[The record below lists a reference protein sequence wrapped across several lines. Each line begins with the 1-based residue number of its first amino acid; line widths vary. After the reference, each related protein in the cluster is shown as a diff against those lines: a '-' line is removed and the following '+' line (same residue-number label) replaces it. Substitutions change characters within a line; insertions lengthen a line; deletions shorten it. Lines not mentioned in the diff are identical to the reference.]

1 MKKLIL
7 LSVCLLSLGLA
18 ACGDSSDSSSSNNNP
33 NTGDNPRNAE
43 MPTVP
48 KCSDFQLYIDD
59 VKNKVNH
66 TYTSVKADPI
76 SGHKLRLLSKEE
88 IEDML
93 RKSDPTTTW
102 PADIYKNKPDYNA
115 PQYAGALNDAAL
127 CAGLNRVNTIRRISG
142 IEPVFIDPDYT
153 RKAQLAALITY
164 LKNGGLSHNAGT
176 NKYGMGNKDFA
187 DGSEALSKGNLGN
200 YDLPRSAD
208 EWLKDP
214 THTNVLHRLWM
225 TAPISKKFGFG
236 YMDKNPDVKAKAF
249 NENVRGKINV
259 PAPTGY
265 AVLRACDSGNN
276 KAWDFVAWPAPGYT
290 PLGLFEK
297 THIQDE
303 TNPNKIIYTSY
314 WSVYFKGAS
323 NVNTLILEKLSAD
336 GKTVVKKWGA
346 YLNYFEGLATKP
358 INKILDSSDTF
369 PPSDNSVPF
378 DKNFAVYTSEQSNTA
393 GAGGLVAPTIS
404 FIPKNID
411 HTYENGDKYRVSLYN
426 MNTIIKQYEVEFFT
440 PKP

>member
-7 LSVCLLSLGLA
+7 LSVCLLSLGLV
-18 ACGDSSDSSSSNNNP
+18 ACGDNSDSSGGGAAG
-33 NTGDNPRNAE
+33 GDNPRNAE

-48 KCSDFQLYIDD
+48 KCSDFELYIDD
-59 VKNKVNH
+59 AANGYHGN
-66 TYTSVKADPI
+66 AQNI
-76 SGHKLRLLSKEE
+76 SGHKLRLLTKDEINNMLSK
-88 IEDML
+88 
-93 RKSDPTTTW
+93 SNPTTKW
-102 PADIYKNKPDYNA
+102 PTEFYKNKPDYTA
-115 PQYAGALNDAAL
+115 PQYAGALSEAAL

-142 IEPVFIDPDYT
+142 VEPVFIDPDYT
-153 RKAQLAALITY
+153 RKAQLGALITY
-164 LKNGGLSHNAGT
+164 LRKNGLSHNAGT
-176 NKYGMGNKDFA
+176 NNLGMGDNDFK

-225 TAPISKKFGFG
+225 TAPVSAKFGFG

-303 TNPNKIIYTSY
+303 TNPSNIIYTSY
-314 WSVYFKGAS
+314 WSVYFRGAN
-323 NVNTLILEKLSAD
+323 NVKTLILEKLSKD
-336 GKTVVKKWGA
+336 GKTVEKKWGA
-346 YLNYFEGLATKP
+346 YLNQFDPETNKQY
-358 INKILDSSDTF
+358 NKILG
-369 PPSDNSVPF
+369 PSDPSPVGSSEGVF
-378 DKNFAVYTSEQSNTA
+378 DDNFAVFNA
-393 GAGGLVAPTIS
+393 NGAGGMVAPTIS

-411 HTYENGDKYRVSLYN
+411 HTYENGDKYRVKLYE
-426 MNTIIKQYEVEFFT
+426 TIGSGPTKQYEVEFFEPTIT
-440 PKP
+440 P